1 MNTALDL
8 TDPVLLTQ
16 QLVDIPSESRSEKAI
31 ADAVEEALRGLGLE
45 TVRIANTVGARTK
58 RGLGRRVILAGH
70 LDTVPA
76 AGNIPAIVEDGVI
89 HGLGSVDMKSGDAV
103 FLHALALLADSDE
116 LTADITAIFYECEE
130 IAAQYSGLQK
140 FIDAYPGWMDADFA
154 ILGEPTGGYVE
165 AGCQGTIRMKLTAR
179 GTRAHSARAWLG
191 ENALHK
197 LGPILTRIAADEPR
211 EVDIDGCTYREGF
224 NATVAEAGVA
234 KNTIPDEAVMFANF
248 RYAPDRTVEEAK
260 AHMCTVIGGGD
271 PDHAED
277 LVDIEYDDV
286 SPAAAP
292 GLSHPVAADFVRL
305 AGKVRAKYGWTD
317 VARLATLGIP
327 SVNCGPGDPSLCH
340 KPEEQCPVSQITE
353 VSELITAFLTSQDS
367 AQ

>member
-1 MNTALDL
+1 MSTALDL
-8 TDPVLLTQ
+8 TDPIRLTQ
-16 QLVDIPSESRSEKAI
+16 QLVDIPSESRSEEKI
-31 ADAVEEALRGLGLE
+31 ADAVEQALTDLGLE
-45 TVRIANTVGARTK
+45 TVRVSNTVAARTN

-76 AGNIPAIVEDGVI
+76 AGNIPSTLEDGVI

-103 FLHALALLADSDE
+103 FLHALATLADSDE

-130 IAAQYSGLQK
+130 IAAQFSGLQK
-140 FIDAYPGWMDADFA
+140 FIYAYPDWMEADFS

-224 NATVAEAGVA
+224 NATVAESGVA
-234 KNTIPDEAVMFANF
+234 KNTIPDEATMYVNF
-248 RYAPDRTVEEAK
+248 RFAPDRSVDDAKEHMLTVL
-260 AHMCTVIGGGD
+260 GGGD
-271 PDHAED
+271 PNRAED
-277 LVDIEYDDV
+277 LVEIEYDDV
-286 SPAAAP
+286 SPAAVP
-292 GLSHPVAADFVRL
+292 GIANPVAADFVRL
-305 AGKVRAKYGWTD
+305 AGNVRAKYGWTD
-317 VARLATLGIP
+317 VARLAALGIP

-340 KPEEQCPVSQITE
+340 KPEEQCPVSHITE
-353 VSELITAFLTSQDS
+353 VSHLITSFLT
-367 AQ
+367 A

>member
-31 ADAVEEALRGLGLE
+31 ADAVEEALRGLCLE

-76 AGNIPAIVEDGVI
+76 AGNIPATVEDGVI

-197 LGPILTRIAADEPR
+197 LGPILTRIAADEPTGR
-211 EVDIDGCTYREGF
+211 DLTPLSRKLVLRKTPSPTRPSCSLTSGMPRIEPSR
-224 NATVAEAGVA
+224 
-234 KNTIPDEAVMFANF
+234 K
-248 RYAPDRTVEEAK
+248 RRRTCV
-260 AHMCTVIGGGD
+260 
-271 PDHAED
+271 
-277 LVDIEYDDV
+277 
-286 SPAAAP
+286 
-292 GLSHPVAADFVRL
+292 
-305 AGKVRAKYGWTD
+305 
-317 VARLATLGIP
+317 
-327 SVNCGPGDPSLCH
+327 PSLAVATPIMP
-340 KPEEQCPVSQITE
+340 K
-353 VSELITAFLTSQDS
+353 TSWTLNMMTCLLLPPPDFPIR
-367 AQ
+367 